1 MVVPDVYFP
10 RMAGPNDAAAAS
22 GLAVYHIRRL
32 VKEGTVKSIRC
43 GRKILVNLDSLAAY
57 MNGSAQQQSVTAGGV
72 RRIEV

>member
-1 MVVPDVYFP
+1 MVYEVYFP
-10 RMAGPNDAAAAS
+10 HMAAPADAAAAS

-32 VKEGTVKSIRC
+32 VKEGQVKSIRC

-57 MNGSAQQQSVTAGGV
+57 MNEGTQPQSVTAGGV